1 VPANHGY
8 PCGVITLFLGLVQ
21 RGASLRAASRVLEFI
36 ARSCGL
42 PFSAP
47 DWTTGRMWLT
57 RFGLAQLNAPKEK
70 ADDWVWLIDHS
81 VQIGTQK
88 ILAIVGIRLSKLP
101 TIGEFLRPEDLVLID
116 LVPMETSTRED
127 VAARLEDAAAR
138 TSVPRAIVDDHGV
151 DLNGGVRIF
160 QKSHPDTVE
169 VYDTK
174 HKAACLL
181 KSRLEKNP
189 RWMAFCTKV
198 GQTRCA
204 TQQTELG
211 ALVPPGSKP
220 KARFMNLEGQLKW
233 AGKVLAILDALPGS
247 APSWVTPERLEEK
260 LGWLR
265 EFRADLVAW
274 RQWQAIIDLTVNFVG
289 GEGLHAKTAVILSKK
304 LHPLPQTTEGRR
316 LTAELIKFVREQARK
331 AKAGERLPGSTEVL
345 ESCFGRFKTLERD
358 QAKGGFTSLILGF
371 GALLAEATIDTVSG
385 AMRTVPTR
393 TVREWCARHLGQ
405 TLFSKRM
412 EAFALAG
419 TAQQN

>member
-1 VPANHGY
+1 
-8 PCGVITLFLGLVQ
+8 VITLFLGLVQ

-47 DWTTGRMWLT
+47 DWTTGRMWLI
-57 RFGLAQLNAPKEK
+57 RFGLAQLGAAKEK

-81 VQIGTQK
+81 VQIGKQK
-88 ILAIVGIRLSKLP
+88 VLAIMGIRSRDLP
-101 TIGEFLRPEDLVLID
+101 MPGEFLRPEDLVLID

-138 TSVPRAIVDDHGV
+138 TSVPCAIVDDHGV
-151 DLNGGVRIF
+151 DLNGGVQIF
-160 QKSHPDTVE
+160 QKSHPNTVE
-169 VYDTK
+169 VYDAK

-189 RWMAFCTKV
+189 RWSAFLTKV
-198 GQTRCA
+198 GQTRC
-204 TQQTELG
+204 TIQQTELG
-211 ALVPPGSKP
+211 ALVPPGAKP
-220 KARFMNLEGQLKW
+220 KARFMNLEGQLHW
-233 AGKVLAILDALPGS
+233 AEKVLAILGALPGS
-247 APSWVTPERLEEK
+247 APSWMTPERLEEK

-265 EFRADLVAW
+265 EFREDLAEW
-274 RQWQAIIDLTVNFVG
+274 RQWQAIVDLTVNVVG
-289 GEGLHAKTAVILSKK
+289 SEGLHAQTAAVLSRE
-304 LHPLPQTTEGRR
+304 LHPLPRTTEGHR
-316 LTAELIKFVREQARK
+316 LASELIEFVREQARK

-371 GALLAEATIDTVSG
+371 GALFAEATIDKVSG
-385 AMRTVPTR
+385 AMRAVPTR
-393 TVREWCARHLGQ
+393 AVQEWCAEHLGQ

-412 EAFALAG
+412 EAFALAR
-419 TAQQN
+419 TAQQ